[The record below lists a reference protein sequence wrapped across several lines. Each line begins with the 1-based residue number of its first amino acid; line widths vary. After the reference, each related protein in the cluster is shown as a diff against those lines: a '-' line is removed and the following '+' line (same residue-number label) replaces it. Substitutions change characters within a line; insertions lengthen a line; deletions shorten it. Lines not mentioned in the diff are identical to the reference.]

1 MTDEERFFYELG
13 RKAYYGGME
22 YSIIKAVENMTNTNT
37 KTLDELLRGEWET
50 PGKSNKKEG
59 D

>member
-13 RKAYYGGME
+13 RESYYGRM
-22 YSIIKAVENMTNTNT
+22 YSLIKATRENSTN
-37 KTLDELLRGEWET
+37 KITLEELTRDE
-50 PGKSNKKEG
+50 SNKKKG

>member
-13 RKAYYGGME
+13 RESYYGGME
-22 YSIIKAVENMTNTNT
+22 YSLIKLWENSTN
-37 KTLDELLRGEWET
+37 KVTLEDLTRDE
-50 PGKSNKKEG
+50 SNKKEG